1 MSGGFL
7 QRYAVFSVFTASVTT
22 EMILLVCLV
31 LKSGQNKTTE
41 NTTTNDKWGKIY
53 STKNNVKRKTSLNI
67 VV

>member
-1 MSGGFL
+1 MSCGFL
-7 QRYAVFSVFTASVTT
+7 QRYAVFSVFTALVTT
-22 EMILLVCLV
+22 EMILLVRLV

-53 STKNNVKRKTSLNI
+53 STKNSVKRKTSLNI